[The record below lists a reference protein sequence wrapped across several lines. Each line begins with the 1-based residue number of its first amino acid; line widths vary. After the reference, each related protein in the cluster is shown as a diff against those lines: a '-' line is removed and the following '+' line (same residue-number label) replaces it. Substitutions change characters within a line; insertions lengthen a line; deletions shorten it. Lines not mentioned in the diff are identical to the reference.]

1 MNVNT
6 SLLREKF
13 TIRGMETPGQESSL
27 APHVHSNRM
36 PVALKAGDGVSED
49 YVVRA
54 QNMHLCARMAAHL
67 IRDYDKGGP
76 LLHRVIPYKWE
87 EVWAETVSGYEIAYN
102 PERWV
107 CVYHKGK
114 PVFESGKR
122 HPFLDVVEKCD
133 AVNKD
138 GGYDD
143 SLKLAEDAFRR
154 LGKDVQI
161 AYDSSIAIVLNLEKT
176 QGRCGMIL
184 RGPERTTTFNY
195 HLESA
200 KKIPVNPSQCLR
212 VAAALLEGI
221 QLSFM
226 IGIANE
232 KLRAGIIDSTAHEA
246 RQAREAKRR
255 IATLNGEISSLET
268 HYKVRYRPERPDFN
282 RIIFEAE
289 KIAPRYLAAL
299 MPVDDEESDED

>member
-13 TIRGMETPGQESSL
+13 TIRGMDLSGQESAL
-27 APHVHSNRM
+27 NPHVHSNRM
-36 PVALKAGDGVSED
+36 PVSLQAGDADPEN

-54 QNMHLCARMAAHL
+54 QNMHLCARMAAH
-67 IRDYDKGGP
+67 IFRDYDKGGP

-114 PVFESGKR
+114 IVFEHGER

-138 GGYDD
+138 GNYDD

-154 LGKDVQI
+154 LGKNVQI
-161 AYDSSIAIVLNLEKT
+161 AYDSSMAIVLNLEKM

-184 RGPERTTTFNY
+184 RGPTRTTTFNF

-212 VAAALLEGI
+212 VAAALLEGV

-232 KLRAGIIDSTAHEA
+232 KLRAGLIDSATFEA

-255 IATLNGEISSLET
+255 IASLNGEISALET
-268 HYKVRYRPERPDFN
+268 NYKVRYRPERPDFN

-299 MPVDDEESDED
+299 MTAEGEESDRD

>member
-1 MNVNT
+1 MNLNT

-13 TIRGMETPGQESSL
+13 TIRGMEIPGQESSL
-27 APHVHSNRM
+27 PPNVHSNRM
-36 PVALKAGDGVSED
+36 PISLKAGDANPED

-114 PVFESGKR
+114 PVFEQGKR
-122 HPFLDVVEKCD
+122 HPFLDIVEKCD

-138 GGYDD
+138 GDYDD
-143 SLKLAEDAFRR
+143 SVKLAEDAFRR

-161 AYDSSIAIVLNLEKT
+161 TYDSSMAIVLNLEKT

-200 KKIPVNPSQCLR
+200 KKIPVNPSQCVR

-232 KLRAGIIDSTAHEA
+232 KLRAGIIDSANFEA

-299 MPVDDEESDED
+299 MPADDDESDED

>member
-1 MNVNT
+1 MNLNT

-13 TIRGMETPGQESSL
+13 TIRGMEIPGQESSL
-27 APHVHSNRM
+27 APNVHSNRM
-36 PVALKAGDGVSED
+36 PISLKAGDASPEN

-114 PVFESGKR
+114 PVFESGHR

-138 GGYDD
+138 GDYDD

-161 AYDSSIAIVLNLEKT
+161 TYDSSMAIVLNLEKT

-200 KKIPVNPSQCLR
+200 KKIPVNPSQCVR

-232 KLRAGIIDSTAHEA
+232 KLRAGIIDSANFEA

-299 MPVDDEESDED
+299 MPADDDESDED